1 MESRPGILRSD
12 VRRFIGGAEMTGAIR
27 ALSLAVLALTALA
40 STWIS
45 AAVACDPP
53 YIVDEETGEVDEA
66 AWDAGVEECARWVE
80 EMEGVPSAADLAA
93 QIITGLVAVGLSL
106 WLRPKRA
113 EPDVGDP
120 RWTPSSLLSRA
131 WWVFAAL
138 GGWLVL
144 VAVARAL

>member
-1 MESRPGILRSD
+1 
-12 VRRFIGGAEMTGAIR
+12 MTGAIR
-27 ALSLAVLALTALA
+27 TVAVVVLAFPVLA
-40 STWIS
+40 ATWIT

-53 YIVDEETGEVDEA
+53 YIVDEETGEFDQA

-80 EMEGVPSAADLAA
+80 EMEGVPSTADLAA
-93 QIITGLVAVGLSL
+93 QIMTGLVAVGLSL
-106 WLRPKRA
+106 WLRPKRD

-120 RWTPSSLLSRA
+120 WWTQSSLLSRA

-144 VAVARAL
+144 VAVARAW